1 MKSNK
6 YEIGERIRDRIC
18 LSQIAGWF
26 VELVIPMAVLFAFL
40 KYVEG
45 VPFMLAVEH
54 LWKYLAAIFIGWTII
69 RLLILRQLFIIWDRK
84 VEQERKRDYEKEN
97 N

>member
-1 MKSNK
+1 MRRNK

-40 KYVEG
+40 KYVTQ
-45 VPFMLAVEH
+45 VPFMVAVRD
-54 LWKYLAAIFIGWTII
+54 LWQCLLGIFIGWTII
-69 RLLILRQLFIIWDRK
+69 RLIILKHLFNMWDRK
-84 VEQERKRDYEKEN
+84 VEQERKREYEEQN

>member
-1 MKSNK
+1 MRRDK

-40 KYVEG
+40 KYVEE
-45 VPFMLAVEH
+45 VPFMVAVEH
-54 LWKYLAAIFIGWTII
+54 LWKYLLGIFVGWTII
-69 RLLILRQLFIIWDRK
+69 RLLILRHLFKMWDKK
-84 VEQERKRDYEKEN
+84 VEEERKYEHEKQN